1 MWRHR
6 NGADEDTVSEI
17 SSAESESSDTGGD
30 LPADGDIDQL
40 YPASSLL
47 LQVQLKVK
55 IYLFQL
61 FFYFIFIHTSSRYL
75 AT

>member
-6 NGADEDTVSEI
+6 NEADEDTVSEI

-55 IYLFQL
+55 IYIYSSYFFILFSS
-61 FFYFIFIHTSSRYL
+61 IHLQGT
-75 AT
+75 

>member
-6 NGADEDTVSEI
+6 NEADEDTVSEI
-17 SSAESESSDTGGD
+17 SSADSESSDTGGD

-47 LQVQLKVK
+47 LQVQLKIK
-55 IYLFQL
+55 IYIYSSYFFILFSS
-61 FFYFIFIHTSSRYL
+61 IHLQGT
-75 AT
+75 

>member
-6 NGADEDTVSEI
+6 NEADEDTVSEI
-17 SSAESESSDTGGD
+17 SSADSESSDTGGD

-47 LQVQLKVK
+47 LQVQLKGK
-55 IYLFQL
+55 IYIYSSYFFILFSS
-61 FFYFIFIHTSSRYL
+61 IHLQGT
-75 AT
+75 

>member
-55 IYLFQL
+55 TYIYSSYFFILFSP
-61 FFYFIFIHTSSRYL
+61 IHLQGT
-75 AT
+75 

>member
-6 NGADEDTVSEI
+6 NEADEDTVSEI
-17 SSAESESSDTGGD
+17 SSADSESSDTGGD

-55 IYLFQL
+55 IYIYSSYFFILFSS
-61 FFYFIFIHTSSRYL
+61 IHLQGT
-75 AT
+75 